1 MVQGQLVAFV
11 SVINRQVERRKNR
24 EAHVRER
31 ERKNPTGERDAIH
44 AREINQ
50 M

>member
-1 MVQGQLVAFV
+1 VQGQLVAFV
-11 SVINRQVERRKNR
+11 SVINRQREQQQSRKEANR
-24 EAHVRER
+24 E
-31 ERKNPTGERDAIH
+31 NPMGERDAIH